1 MIFTCWYL
9 EMASMIYAILSAS
22 PSPLTIKEAVR
33 QVGGVDR
40 ESSRAEGRVNYKQK
54 EFIIRFLTALVY

>member
-1 MIFTCWYL
+1 
-9 EMASMIYAILSAS
+9 MASMIYAILSAS